1 MKYYRQYSDW
11 IKNHLAGIGL
21 DNFWVNF
28 FATVID
34 LILLVIIC
42 VLTFHLTKL
51 LFIQGLK
58 KLADKLKI
66 PGREEFRTKKV
77 IVPLAHITPAF
88 VIKAFIP
95 EVFESSPGY
104 ISFFS
109 GLTDLY
115 IIISVTVVLG
125 RFISA
130 VSAGLNKLPVFR
142 DKPVKSYSQLIVII
156 IWLIA
161 VVLVFSVILNKSPI
175 YLLGA
180 LGAMTAVL
188 LLVFKD
194 TLLGFVASI
203 QISAYDMMKPGDWIT
218 MPKHDADGDV
228 ISINLNTVVVRNF
241 DKTIVMIPT
250 YAFISESFR
259 NWRGMVDS
267 KGRRIK
273 RSLYVNV
280 NSIKFC
286 TKEMLIKFREYELI
300 REYIQI
306 REKEIDEFNEER
318 NINKSELI
326 NGRNLTNV
334 GIFRKYIEAYLR
346 NNPDIRQEKGYS
358 LIVRQLEPT
367 EKGLPLEI
375 YAFTN
380 TTDWVIYE
388 AIQSDIFDH
397 LLSSAKNFGL
407 TLFQSP
413 TGADIRALKEKE

>member
-1 MKYYRQYSDW
+1 M
-11 IKNHLAGIGL
+11 
-21 DNFWVNF
+21 
-28 FATVID
+28 
-34 LILLVIIC
+34 
-42 VLTFHLTKL
+42 
-51 LFIQGLK
+51 
-58 KLADKLKI
+58 
-66 PGREEFRTKKV
+66 
-77 IVPLAHITPAF
+77 
-88 VIKAFIP
+88 
-95 EVFESSPGY
+95 
-104 ISFFS
+104 
-109 GLTDLY
+109 
-115 IIISVTVVLG
+115 
-125 RFISA
+125 
-130 VSAGLNKLPVFR
+130 
-142 DKPVKSYSQLIVII
+142 
-156 IWLIA
+156 
-161 VVLVFSVILNKSPI
+161 ILNKSPI

-318 NINKSELI
+318 NINK
-326 NGRNLTNV
+326 
-334 GIFRKYIEAYLR
+334 K
-346 NNPDIRQEKGYS
+346 
-358 LIVRQLEPT
+358 
-367 EKGLPLEI
+367 
-375 YAFTN
+375 
-380 TTDWVIYE
+380 
-388 AIQSDIFDH
+388 
-397 LLSSAKNFGL
+397 
-407 TLFQSP
+407 
-413 TGADIRALKEKE
+413 